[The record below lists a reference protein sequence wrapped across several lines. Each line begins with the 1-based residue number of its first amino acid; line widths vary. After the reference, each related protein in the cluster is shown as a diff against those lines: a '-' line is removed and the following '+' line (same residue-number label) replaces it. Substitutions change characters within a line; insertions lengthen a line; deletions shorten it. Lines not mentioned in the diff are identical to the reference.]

1 MRNTTSR
8 QSTRT
13 RVRSLILRLPAT
25 AAIAV
30 ALAAHGADV
39 LPPNA
44 NLKADGLPPIPA
56 DLAAKVAPY
65 TEFKPAT
72 AVGWHP
78 QKRELIVARRAGNT
92 TQLHRVAAPGA
103 ALTQLTD
110 FAEPVRFGGWW
121 PKAPNV
127 LMFA

>member
-1 MRNTTSR
+1 
-8 QSTRT
+8 
-13 RVRSLILRLPAT
+13 LLF
-25 AAIAV
+25 IA
-30 ALAAHGADV
+30 ALAASCAAAGTDT

-44 NLKADGLPPIPA
+44 NLQADGLPPIPA

-92 TQLHRVAAPGA
+92 TQLSPTMLRFLSDRQAFKSSKKDTPPASGV
-103 ALTQLTD
+103 
-110 FAEPVRFGGWW
+110 PVPAKTEGSRTSRSIER
-121 PKAPNV
+121 
-127 LMFA
+127 